1 MDNWGHLGG
10 MISGFG
16 LAYLVFDTIDPP
28 VATDKYNKI
37 AAGVM
42 VGIYF
47 VGGLVLFYTVVDSNS
62 DR

>member
-42 VGIYF
+42 VGI
-47 VGGLVLFYTVVDSNS
+47 
-62 DR
+62 